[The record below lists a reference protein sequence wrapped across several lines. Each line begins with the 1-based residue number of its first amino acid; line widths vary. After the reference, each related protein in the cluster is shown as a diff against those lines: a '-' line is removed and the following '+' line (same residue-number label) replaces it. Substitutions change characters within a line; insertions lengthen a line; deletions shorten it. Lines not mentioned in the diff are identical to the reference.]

1 MPSQSVLFKK
11 VETWTYIC
19 VCMYVHTGGEIRA
32 NCVGW
37 GAWGRDP
44 FKNTGIYTHTYTNTY
59 FLFCGDCRKRSN
71 DDGSML
77 VCVRRPRHRSLARL
91 EEQDRHLAQVEVDK
105 VLRFVRNVAIKAHRK
120 ETVLRMQKIQQ
131 SSSIEG
137 PIIEKDNQTPRDE
150 RKWCSPNLKWIYW
163 TLILHVFI

>member
-1 MPSQSVLFKK
+1 
-11 VETWTYIC
+11 
-19 VCMYVHTGGEIRA
+19 
-32 NCVGW
+32 
-37 GAWGRDP
+37 
-44 FKNTGIYTHTYTNTY
+44 
-59 FLFCGDCRKRSN
+59 
-71 DDGSML
+71 ML

-91 EEQDRHLAQVEVDK
+91 EEQGRHLAQVEVDK

-150 RKWCSPNLKWIYW
+150 RKWCSPNLK
-163 TLILHVFI
+163 